1 MKKYSK
7 KIMLCAFASLAL
19 AVVIIVFIFAFA
31 NRTEY
36 YECTNYEIALLG
48 VDADGK
54 QIEVDKANHLKNF
67 EYYRIY
73 LNEKGSTFKL
83 VVKEKDEDEKAYT
96 GFYSKDGDYLV
107 LDYKDGYAD
116 EQFKIY
122 YKISKN
128 TLTRVDTEEK
138 TSPDYSASRQIIYQE
153 FKKKVSW

>member
-19 AVVIIVFIFAFA
+19 AVVVIVFVFAFA
-31 NRTEY
+31 SRTEY
-36 YECTNYEIALLG
+36 YECTNYEIAVLMANEKNEI
-48 VDADGK
+48 VEVGK
-54 QIEVDKANHLKNF
+54 DNHLKNF

-83 VVKEKDEDEKAYT
+83 VVKEKGEDEKAYT

-116 EQFKIY
+116 EKFKIY

-138 TSPDYSASRQIIYQE
+138 TSPDYSASQQIIYQE